1 MTSTDPHH
9 SPDGLDNPD
18 VAHEESDVDVRTIL
32 AFAVGLVAM
41 VAVSFVLMW
50 VLFRVLERQA
60 ARTDPQVS
68 PLARPTCPY
77 ADIQQCAD
85 LLPAGPQLQ
94 TNEPEG
100 LAKFRASEARSL
112 ESYGWVTVPGG
123 AAHMPIDE
131 AKKLILQR
139 GLPVRADPAG
149 DPRTGTNA
157 YAMGESSGG
166 RTIGAPAPA
175 PAAGT
180 APPPPAAA
188 APEPP
193 GGAHK

>member
-9 SPDGLDNPD
+9 SPGELDNPD

-32 AFAVGLVAM
+32 AFGVGIAAV
-41 VAVSFVLMW
+41 VAVSFALMW
-50 VLFRVLERQA
+50 GLFRVLEHQA
-60 ARTDPQVS
+60 ATNDPQLS

-77 ADIQQCAD
+77 ADIEKCSA
-85 LLPAGPQLQ
+85 LLPEGPHLQ
-94 TNEPEG
+94 TNEPAG
-100 LAKFRASEARSL
+100 LAKFRATEAKSL

-123 AAHMPIDE
+123 AAHIPIGE
-131 AKKLILQR
+131 AKRLILQR
-139 GLPVRADPAG
+139 GLPVRPDPG
-149 DPRTGTNA
+149 SDPRAGTHA

-175 PAAGT
+175 AGT
-180 APPPPAAA
+180 APPPPAVAV
-188 APEPP
+188 PEPP